1 MPRWIIYFSAFEVRA
16 LVKASQW
23 RKEWE
28 VCLLAL
34 NQWARVGGQRSQ
46 KIRPEHQI
54 FNDTDHQLPQRGAK
68 VGFSR
73 PPPAERTGAG
83 LSSQTQDIGSPVHTD
98 GQRWA
103 RSSGASSLT
112 SSPTRPPSRWWWR
125 AGLWASSTGSCS
137 CSSSRTSLGQSL
149 HLHDFGVIMGFF
161 PLFFYMWFWVLLT
174 VGFESVFFLF
184 SITQE
189 GK

>member
-1 MPRWIIYFSAFEVRA
+1 MDPLKKWHCLEAHALTRPRTLSLLHYIIFLMWEALMVSVFVRVSGCITCRNYCTVAIMPRWIIYFGAFEARA

-34 NQWARVGGQRSQ
+34 NQWAWVGGQRSQ
-46 KIRPEHQI
+46 MIRPDHQI

-83 LSSQTQDIGSPVHTD
+83 LSSQTTDIGSLLHTD
-98 GQRWA
+98 RQRWA

-125 AGLWASSTGSCS
+125 AGLWA
-137 CSSSRTSLGQSL
+137 
-149 HLHDFGVIMGFF
+149 
-161 PLFFYMWFWVLLT
+161 
-174 VGFESVFFLF
+174 
-184 SITQE
+184 
-189 GK
+189 